1 MGKGSFI
8 LYDTDLRSLSYL
20 TDAQAGKLFKA
31 IANHRLEGSAPDLG
45 KNPAVNILYN
55 QIIEH
60 IAINEEKYQELC
72 AKRSEAINKR
82 WSKAKENPIQK
93 YTNEY
98 SSIQENTNGYINDND
113 NVNDTVNDNDI
124 DNVNGTVAFGVNKE
138 NKRKN
143 YYNKNNNVPALLR
156 DEPSYDLD
164 AFTRKA
170 IGLKYQKKEN
180 QQ

>member
-8 LYDTDLRSLSYL
+8 LYDTDLKSMFYLS
-20 TDAQAGKLFKA
+20 DAQAGKLFKA
-31 IANHRLEGSAPDLG
+31 IAHYRLEGIESNLG

-60 IAINEEKYQELC
+60 ITINEKKYQELC

-82 WSKAKENPIQK
+82 WSKAKENNIQQD
-93 YTNEY
+93 TNVY
-98 SSIQENTNGYINDND
+98 SSIQENTNGYINDNVND
-113 NVNDTVNDNDI
+113 NDNVNVNDTDNDNG
-124 DNVNGTVAFGVNKE
+124 NVASGVNKN

-143 YYNKNNNVPALLR
+143 YYNKNNNVPALLS

-164 AFTRKA
+164 AFTRRA

-180 QQ
+180 KQ